1 MESTRS
7 EDCLIFYAFTPEIT
21 KFKHV
26 NTAISDFMFNKQS
39 IDPSDRFN
47 LILFLDDGPNYLDHF
62 TFDPEYI
69 LSTLKS
75 LNKNISRANIAGG
88 IFIAITFI
96 IEVFKKISEKFF
108 RLLILV
114 DNGAYEVPDEY
125 LPALEGLIN
134 QVKDMPFFIDI
145 VLLGSPYSEQ
155 AQKLL
160 KIANLSNGDLFGIK
174 NLKDL
179 NRVLKNLSEK
189 KFISQPWYLR
199 QKARKILPEN
209 QFFYVHL
216 ADAPDAIQSTA
227 SCSICFHK
235 DDHGIVKC
243 PSCDTVAHEVC
254 WAQWAETTN
263 IGIPHVF
270 RCHNCFNILKLDEQ
284 FVHDVQTGKI
294 PTIEQLIKMQK
305 KNIVEYLQEIEAK
318 SKPKII
324 HTEDP
329 LKVKTRTPVV
339 VDEVNVQT
347 EESREKARKIQ
358 INICP
363 NCSKFMVG
371 EKKNCPLCG
380 FELF

>member
-1 MESTRS
+1 MESTKS

-21 KFKHV
+21 KYRQV
-26 NTAISDFMFNKQS
+26 SDSIADFMQNKQS

-47 LILFLDDGPNYLDHF
+47 LIWFQDDGPNYLDHF
-62 TFDPEYI
+62 TLDPEYI
-69 LSTLKS
+69 LKTLKS
-75 LNKNISRANIAGG
+75 LGNNITKANIASGV
-88 IFIAITFI
+88 FIAITFI

-114 DNGAYEVPDEY
+114 DNGAYEIPDEF
-125 LPALEGLIN
+125 LPALEELIKK
-134 QVKDMPFFIDI
+134 VKDMPFYIDI
-145 VLLGSPYSEQ
+145 ILMGSVYSDQ

-174 NLKDL
+174 NLREL

-189 KFISQPWYLR
+189 KFIPQPWYLK

-209 QFFYVHL
+209 QPFYVHL
-216 ADAPDAIQSTA
+216 ADTPKPIEGIK

-243 PSCDTVAHEVC
+243 PSCDTVAHEIC

-263 IGIPHVF
+263 IGILHVF
-270 RCHNCFNILKLDEQ
+270 RCHNCFNILKLDKK
-284 FVHDVQTGKI
+284 FVNDVQTGKI
-294 PTIEQLIKMQK
+294 PTIEELIKMQK
-305 KNIVEYLQEIEAK
+305 KNIVEYLHEIEAK

-329 LKVKTRTPVV
+329 LKVEASATVGV
-339 VDEVNVQT
+339 SDVNFQAR
-347 EESREKARKIQ
+347 EGREKVRKIS

-380 FELF
+380 FVLF